1 MPDRRPYG
9 RREHARALV
18 ANALT
23 SPLALALFV
32 GVFAVGVIAGASLGL
47 SLLLAALV
55 YGIAAAQVLFDEDA
69 ADRVLERARKD
80 SSARPERRESLPL
93 DDLAPEIRARV
104 EAVREREAR
113 IRRAIEG
120 GGLSYDEVV
129 VEVDSFVSEA
139 ERSARSAQLLHEGLA
154 DMPVADVGARLAKAE
169 QDPAQSEL
177 AAALREQLDVAE
189 RIEAQLAGYHAEME
203 RLCVEL
209 DTVRAH
215 LLSTSVTTDSANQ
228 RLLSLQVRGLREEMG
243 AVATGIEQAYDEAPI

>member
-69 ADRVLERARKD
+69 ANRVLERARKD
-80 SSARPERRESLPL
+80 SSARPQRRESLPL

-113 IRRAIEG
+113 IRKAIEG
-120 GGLSYDEVV
+120 GGLPYDEVV

-139 ERSARSAQLLHEGLA
+139 ERSARSA
-154 DMPVADVGARLAKAE
+154 
-169 QDPAQSEL
+169 
-177 AAALREQLDVAE
+177 QLDVAE